1 MVVTGTYFVF
11 LCRCMNI
18 FCYIRTKY
26 HTMEMLQHTLQTLF
40 EGKVLAATDG
50 ILAERL
56 GYKSNSR
63 TTIGRIKRGEYVSP
77 ETLETVWR
85 KVCEEFYVDEKDVVT
100 IARSMRYGEELYNAV
115 CATDDGGVEWGDTV
129 LGAIITEDYNRLS
142 SLGEAVVKGLKE
154 MRLQEPDV
162 FYGALGYCYMLC
174 KGVNPYTQRGR
185 KRLAQQLNGLNSL
198 LIGLYPGN
206 NRAYE
211 SASTCIRINLE
222 DTALTVFKLVY
233 NLKLIIWNYV
243 DVAYYE
249 TMLRE
254 RGLLFDVGEVSY
266 WITPG
271 ETFHDGCELW
281 CFSVIGTKS
290 ENRGEYIAMRLR
302 AESRSKESF
311 KLVESYI
318 ILFVVNE
325 GGGYDIMQAYDI
337 PTGRIEFALYS
348 YNKDSR
354 LLGLCFDGAPSC
366 TFNLPELLH
375 CIDLDHPTTKDEK
388 VWANIIENTIENK
401 FCKFLLSAVNASTES
416 NLEYLADYDVT
427 NICIDR
433 RSLTVTF
440 INETTESC
448 YSIPLDK
455 YKFFN
460 KLTPAEFASVVR
472 YKDSGE
478 FAICWNFIGQN
489 VPLCEFEKQWEKPLD
504 GESH

>member
-1 MVVTGTYFVF
+1 
-11 LCRCMNI
+11 
-18 FCYIRTKY
+18 
-26 HTMEMLQHTLQTLF
+26 METRQEILQTLF
-40 EGKVLAATDG
+40 ENRVFAATDC
-50 ILAERL
+50 ILAEIL

-77 ETLETVWR
+77 ETVETVWR
-85 KVCEEFYVDEKDVVT
+85 KLCDELYIYENDAISV
-100 IARSMRYGEELYNAV
+100 ARSIRGGKELYDAI
-115 CATDDGGVEWGDTV
+115 CAAGDGSSEWCGTV
-129 LGAIITEDYNRLS
+129 LGAIITEDYHRLS
-142 SLGEAVVKGLKE
+142 SLDEAVVKNLKE

-162 FYGALGYCYMLC
+162 YFGMLAYCYMLW
-174 KGVNPYTQRGR
+174 KNISPYTQRGR
-185 KRLAQQLNGLNSL
+185 KDLARQLNELNSML
-198 LIGLYPGN
+198 SGLYPGN

-211 SASTCIRINLE
+211 GAKVCIRINLADE
-222 DTALTVFKLVY
+222 ELTVFKLVY
-233 NLKLIIWNYV
+233 NLKLIIWNYA

-254 RGLLFDVGEVSY
+254 TGLLFDVGEVSY

-281 CFSVIGTKS
+281 CFSVIETKS
-290 ENRGEYIAMRLR
+290 ENRGAYTAMRLR
-302 AESRSKESF
+302 AQSSSKESF
-311 KLVESYI
+311 KLVESYNF
-318 ILFVVNE
+318 LFMIDEIN
-325 GGGYDIMQAYDI
+325 GGYDIMQAYDI
-337 PTGRIEFALYS
+337 PTGRTEFALYS
-348 YNKDSR
+348 YNEDSR

-388 VWANIIENTIENK
+388 VWANIIENTIDSK

-440 INETTESC
+440 INETMESC

-504 GESH
+504 AESH

>member
-1 MVVTGTYFVF
+1 
-11 LCRCMNI
+11 
-18 FCYIRTKY
+18 
-26 HTMEMLQHTLQTLF
+26 METRQEILQTLF
-40 EGKVLAATDG
+40 EDRVFAATDC
-50 ILAERL
+50 ILAEIL

-77 ETLETVWR
+77 ETVETVWR
-85 KVCEEFYVDEKDVVT
+85 KLCDELYIYENDAISV
-100 IARSMRYGEELYNAV
+100 ARSIRGGKELYDAI
-115 CATDDGGVEWGDTV
+115 CAAGDGSSEWCGTV
-129 LGAIITEDYNRLS
+129 LGVIITEDYHRLS
-142 SLGEAVVKGLKE
+142 SLDEAVVKNLKE

-162 FYGALGYCYMLC
+162 YFGMLAYCYMLW
-174 KGVNPYTQRGR
+174 KNISPYTQRGR
-185 KRLAQQLNGLNSL
+185 KDLARQLNELNNMLS
-198 LIGLYPGN
+198 GLYPGN

-211 SASTCIRINLE
+211 GAKVCIRINLADE
-222 DTALTVFKLVY
+222 ELTVFKLVY
-233 NLKLIIWNYV
+233 NLKLIIWNYA

-254 RGLLFDVGEVSY
+254 TGLLFDVGEVSY

-281 CFSVIGTKS
+281 CFSVIETKS
-290 ENRGEYIAMRLR
+290 ENRGAYIAMRLR
-302 AESRSKESF
+302 AQSRSKESF
-311 KLVESYI
+311 KLVESYNF
-318 ILFVVNE
+318 LFMIDEIN
-325 GGGYDIMQAYDI
+325 GGYDIMQAYDI
-337 PTGRIEFALYS
+337 PTGRTEFALYS
-348 YNKDSR
+348 YNEDSR

-388 VWANIIENTIENK
+388 VWANIIENTIDSK

-440 INETTESC
+440 INETMESC

-489 VPLCEFEKQWEKPLD
+489 VPLCEFEKQWERPLD

>member
-1 MVVTGTYFVF
+1 
-11 LCRCMNI
+11 
-18 FCYIRTKY
+18 
-26 HTMEMLQHTLQTLF
+26 METRQEILQTLF
-40 EGKVLAATDG
+40 EDRVFAATDC
-50 ILAERL
+50 ILAEIL

-77 ETLETVWR
+77 ETVETVWR
-85 KVCEEFYVDEKDVVT
+85 KLCDELYIYENDAISV
-100 IARSMRYGEELYNAV
+100 ARSIRGGKELYDAI
-115 CATDDGGVEWGDTV
+115 CAAGDGSSEWCGTV
-129 LGAIITEDYNRLS
+129 LGAIITEDYHRLS
-142 SLGEAVVKGLKE
+142 SLDEAVVKNLKE

-162 FYGALGYCYMLC
+162 YFGMLAYCYMLW
-174 KGVNPYTQRGR
+174 KNISPYTQRGR
-185 KRLAQQLNGLNSL
+185 KDLARQLNELNNMLS
-198 LIGLYPGN
+198 GLYPGN

-211 SASTCIRINLE
+211 GAKVCIRINLADE
-222 DTALTVFKLVY
+222 ELTVFKLVY
-233 NLKLIIWNYV
+233 NLKLIIWNYA

-254 RGLLFDVGEVSY
+254 TGLLFDVGEVSY

-281 CFSVIGTKS
+281 CFSVIETKS
-290 ENRGEYIAMRLR
+290 ENRGAYIAMRLR
-302 AESRSKESF
+302 AQSSSKESF
-311 KLVESYI
+311 KLVESYNF
-318 ILFVVNE
+318 LFMIDEIN
-325 GGGYDIMQAYDI
+325 GGYDIMQAYDI
-337 PTGRIEFALYS
+337 PTGRTEFALYS
-348 YNKDSR
+348 YNEDSR

-375 CIDLDHPTTKDEK
+375 CIDLDHPMTKDEK
-388 VWANIIENTIENK
+388 VWANIIENTIESK

-440 INETTESC
+440 INETMESC
-448 YSIPLDK
+448 YSIPLEK

-504 GESH
+504 AESH

>member
-1 MVVTGTYFVF
+1 
-11 LCRCMNI
+11 
-18 FCYIRTKY
+18 
-26 HTMEMLQHTLQTLF
+26 METRQEILQTLF
-40 EGKVLAATDG
+40 ENRVFAATDC
-50 ILAERL
+50 ILAEIL

-77 ETLETVWR
+77 ETVETVWR
-85 KVCEEFYVDEKDVVT
+85 KLCDELYIYENDAISV
-100 IARSMRYGEELYNAV
+100 ARSIRGGKELYDAI
-115 CATDDGGVEWGDTV
+115 CAAGDGSSEWCGTV
-129 LGAIITEDYNRLS
+129 LGAIITEDYHRLS
-142 SLGEAVVKGLKE
+142 SLDEAVVKNLKE

-162 FYGALGYCYMLC
+162 YFGMLAYCYMLW
-174 KGVNPYTQRGR
+174 KNISPYTQRGR
-185 KRLAQQLNGLNSL
+185 KDLVRQLNELNNMLS
-198 LIGLYPGN
+198 GLYPGN

-211 SASTCIRINLE
+211 GAKVCIRINLADE
-222 DTALTVFKLVY
+222 ELTVFKLVY
-233 NLKLIIWNYV
+233 NLKLIIWNYA

-254 RGLLFDVGEVSY
+254 TGLLFDVGEVSY

-281 CFSVIGTKS
+281 CFSVIETKS
-290 ENRGEYIAMRLR
+290 ENRGAYTAMRLR
-302 AESRSKESF
+302 AQSSSKESF
-311 KLVESYI
+311 KLVESYNF
-318 ILFVVNE
+318 LFMIDEIN
-325 GGGYDIMQAYDI
+325 GGYDIMQAYDI
-337 PTGRIEFALYS
+337 PTGRTEFALYS

-388 VWANIIENTIENK
+388 VWANIIENTIESK

-440 INETTESC
+440 INETMESC

-489 VPLCEFEKQWEKPLD
+489 VPLCEFEKQWERPLD

>member
-1 MVVTGTYFVF
+1 
-11 LCRCMNI
+11 
-18 FCYIRTKY
+18 
-26 HTMEMLQHTLQTLF
+26 METRQEILQTLF
-40 EGKVLAATDG
+40 ENRVFAATDC
-50 ILAERL
+50 ILAEIL

-77 ETLETVWR
+77 ETVETVWR
-85 KVCEEFYVDEKDVVT
+85 KLCDELYIYENDAISV
-100 IARSMRYGEELYNAV
+100 ARSIRGGKELYDAI
-115 CATDDGGVEWGDTV
+115 CAAGDGSSEWCGTV
-129 LGAIITEDYNRLS
+129 LGAIITEDYHRLS
-142 SLGEAVVKGLKE
+142 SLDEAVVKNLKE

-162 FYGALGYCYMLC
+162 YFGMLAYCYMLW
-174 KGVNPYTQRGR
+174 KNISPYTQRGR
-185 KRLAQQLNGLNSL
+185 KDLARQLNELNNMLS
-198 LIGLYPGN
+198 GLYPGN

-211 SASTCIRINLE
+211 GAKVCIRINLADE
-222 DTALTVFKLVY
+222 ELTVFKLVY
-233 NLKLIIWNYV
+233 NLKLIIWNYA

-254 RGLLFDVGEVSY
+254 TGLLFDVGEVSY

-281 CFSVIGTKS
+281 CFSVIETKS
-290 ENRGEYIAMRLR
+290 ENRGAYIAMRLR
-302 AESRSKESF
+302 AQSRSKESF
-311 KLVESYI
+311 KLVESYNF
-318 ILFVVNE
+318 LFMIDEIN
-325 GGGYDIMQAYDI
+325 GGYDIMQAYDI
-337 PTGRIEFALYS
+337 PTGRTEFALYS

-375 CIDLDHPTTKDEK
+375 CIDLDHPSTKDEK
-388 VWANIIENTIENK
+388 VWANIIENTIESK

-440 INETTESC
+440 INETMESC